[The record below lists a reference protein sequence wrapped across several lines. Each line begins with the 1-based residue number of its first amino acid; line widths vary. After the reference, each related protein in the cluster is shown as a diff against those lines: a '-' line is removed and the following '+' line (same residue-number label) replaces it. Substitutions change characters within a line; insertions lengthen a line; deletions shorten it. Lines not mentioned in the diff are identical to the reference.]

1 MITVTIRVKLILKAF
16 GYTVAILVGV
26 FIFAIIVWAATSNQ
40 NLTTCTFW
48 GGLLLGILAVITDEL
63 QKREALVLQ
72 QSRERSTMTPPSDTP
87 TLAAYA
93 LGTHQVSTATS
104 IDLNLGIFDL
114 HVGVRTD
121 LERSKCVPSRACAY
135 QPDHTGLKGSTY
147 HDHDRNIHAF

>member
-16 GYTVAILVGV
+16 GYTVAILVGA

-63 QKREALVLQ
+63 Q

-93 LGTHQVSTATS
+93 LGTHQVSTATI

-114 HVGVRTD
+114 HVTRCTD
-121 LERSKCVPSRACAY
+121 LERSKSVPTHLHQIA
-135 QPDHTGLKGSTY
+135 QD
-147 HDHDRNIHAF
+147 